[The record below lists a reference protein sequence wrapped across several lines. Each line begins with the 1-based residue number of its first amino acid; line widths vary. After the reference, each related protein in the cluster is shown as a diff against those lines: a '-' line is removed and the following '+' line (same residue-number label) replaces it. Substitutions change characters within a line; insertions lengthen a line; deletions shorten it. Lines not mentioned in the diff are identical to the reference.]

1 MPPKTQPTMT
11 ATDFA
16 NKVRAKYPSGIASD
30 GRAYK
35 DIPDEELAG
44 KIVAK
49 YPAYKTQV
57 DIPIQT
63 SFKAKIGGASTIP
76 GNVARTFGNIP
87 SDVGQIAETTIAN
100 PAKNIAKSIEQTKN
114 IYKEQGAKEGTK
126 NIVKG
131 FGETAKSIFKAPGEI
146 LVNAGDKQ
154 DTQKQLTP
162 IQEQTLKQRDE
173 IMQKLQDAHKT
184 GKDTSHL
191 VLALKYNQ
199 DTLDSLNS
207 QIGTKEQNAQKG
219 VDTLTKIAKYPIE
232 HPVQTAIA
240 VQQGGQSAGIEDPIH
255 SIAKP
260 IIQPVKNFVNSEI
273 KAITPNIQNYY
284 KKQELEIFNKPTE
297 VSKPAYNKATQVAKN
312 GRGNPAETLVNNGVK
327 TSDIIDGKNYN
338 TSDTVDQLR
347 QDAIKMSNEGLR
359 PAIEQASYSTPKV
372 SVDNVITQATKNLQ
386 NSSSA
391 TLSSKEAQIA
401 NLQKEGTLLKQKY
414 PDGMSLLDMHDNRI
428 TYSMNGGFSPVGD
441 PSVNNIATVNRAFS
455 KTLDNLVAQNVP
467 EDLPYKAF
475 QKELSKQFQ
484 AADYLQ
490 ALHGKAV
497 PRSILQDVAKT
508 TAKVAGAAV
517 GNAVGGGVLGT
528 VGGYHLGGTLESAFE
543 NMSNP
548 AKSYFLRNLQQSNPE
563 AFTALKDY
571 IGRTESEKLLQLAL
585 PAPSELGTSK
595 NPIIT
600 PSPTTYEKATPRTNY
615 ENTSPSLAEAVK
627 KYDKT
632 LREISPDQPESWY
645 KYQLENQPFM
655 KNPEKFGYSSNSLD
669 QSGSVKN
676 PITKPNISTNI
687 PKDISQTIKDVKKL
701 PTSTINKTIENHLT
715 SAETLVDE
723 LSKAEFKK
731 LGGLDKLLERTVT
744 NISDQLK
751 SQGFAKIATQIKKI
765 DLDKVKSLDDLD
777 TAILNITKGK

>member
-1 MPPKTQPTMT
+1 MPPQKTQQKMT
-11 ATDFA
+11 VDEFA
-16 NKVRAKYPSGIASD
+16 NKVRVKYPNGIASD
-30 GRAYK
+30 GRKYS
-35 DIPDEELAG
+35 DIPSEELAV
-44 KIVAK
+44 KIANK
-49 YPAYKTQV
+49 YPVYKEQV

-63 SFKAKIGGASTIP
+63 SFKAKLGGAGTIP
-76 GNVARTFGNIP
+76 GNVLRTFGNIP

-131 FGETAKSIFKAPGEI
+131 FGETAKSIFKAPGEAI
-146 LVNAGDKQ
+146 INAGDKQ

-173 IMQKLQDAHKT
+173 IMQKLTDAHKA

-240 VQQGGQSAGIEDPIH
+240 VQQGGQQLGIEDPIH
-255 SIAKP
+255 SIAS
-260 IIQPVKNFVNSEI
+260 PVTDTAKNFI
-273 KAITPNIQNYY
+273 KSRTAGLPEYY
-284 KKQELEIFNKPTE
+284 RKQEIETFAKPTTI
-297 VSKPAYNKATQVAKN
+297 SKPAYNKANEVANN
-312 GRGNPAETLVNNGVK
+312 GKGNPAETLVKNGVK

-359 PAIEQASYSTPKV
+359 PAIEQASYSTPKI
-372 SVDNVITQATKNLQ
+372 SVDDVIKQATKQLQ
-386 NSSSA
+386 GAKNA
-391 TLSSKEAQIA
+391 TLSSKEAQ
-401 NLQKEGTLLKQKY
+401 LSKLLKEGELLKEKY
-414 PDGMSLLDMHDNRI
+414 PEGMSLLDMHDNRI
-428 TYSMNGGFSPVGD
+428 TYSMNGGFSPIGD

-455 KTLDNLVAQNVP
+455 KTLDNLVAQNIP

-475 QKELSKQFQ
+475 QKELSRQFQ
-484 AADYLQ
+484 AADYLN
-490 ALHGKAV
+490 ALNNKAV

-543 NMSNP
+543 NMPNP
-548 AKSYFLRNLQQSNPE
+548 AKAYFLRNIQQSNPE

-571 IGRTESEKLLQLAL
+571 IGNKEAQKLLQLAL

-600 PSPTTYEKATPRTNY
+600 PSPTTYEKGVP
-615 ENTSPSLAEAVK
+615 K
-627 KYDKT
+627 
-632 LREISPDQPESWY
+632 PDY
-645 KYQLENQPFM
+645 
-655 KNPEKFGYSSNSLD
+655 SNSLD
-669 QSGSVKN
+669 QSGSVN
-676 PITKPNISTNI
+676 QPIIKPTINTNI
-687 PKDISQTIKDVKKL
+687 PDTVSQTIKKVKEL
-701 PTSTINKTIENHLT
+701 PTSTINTTIENHLT
-715 SAETLVDE
+715 TAENLTNE

-731 LGGLDKLLERTVT
+731 LGGIDKLLERTVT

-765 DLDKVKSLDDLD
+765 DLDKIKSLDDLD